1 MRCTFRTIII
11 PIIMLLT
18 ALAAVAQESPVVT
31 LDSCRNMALRNNK
44 QLQITSEQQRGASYQ
59 RKAARAAYLPS
70 LDATGLYLYNQ
81 KEISLLE
88 SDQMLPTMSFNPQ
101 TGSYGYNLVT
111 GANGQP
117 VMVNGQ
123 PVPSQVAVIP
133 KSAMTFDVQNVFAGA
148 VTLTQP
154 IYMGGK
160 IRAMNEMTRYAEQ
173 LAAASHNMAMAEVI
187 CNVDAAYW
195 QVVSLKAKYH
205 LAKDYVNLLDT
216 LSRHVD
222 AMLAEGVATRADQL
236 SVAVKLNEANV
247 DLTKVENGLALSRM
261 ALAQVC
267 GLPLNGT
274 FTLADEDKELEITQL
289 PARNYDMDEV
299 YDRRNELQSI
309 QAAVKIYEAKAKVE
323 RSAMLPNLAIMGMYS
338 ITNPNLF
345 NGFEK
350 KFDGMFSVGA
360 VLKIPLWHWGGNYN
374 KYRSAKSESV
384 VRRLQLEDARE
395 KVELQVS
402 QASFKAQESI
412 KTYTMTRSN
421 LAKAE
426 ENLRQ
431 AQLGFDEGVMTADDV
446 MTAQTAWLKANS
458 ENIDAQIDV
467 QLCNVYLSKALG
479 TLVPSQVIE

>member
-1 MRCTFRTIII
+1 MRCNYKTIAISL
-11 PIIMLLT
+11 IMLL
-18 ALAAVAQESPVVT
+18 LPGIYIAAQPVVT

-44 QLQITSEQQRGASYQ
+44 QLQIASEQQRGASFQ

-70 LDATGLYLYNQ
+70 LDATGLYVFNQ
-81 KEISLLE
+81 KDISLLE
-88 SDQMLPTMSFNPQ
+88 SDQMLPTMSFNAQ

-111 GANGQP
+111 GPDGVP
-117 VMVNGQ
+117 VMANGQ
-123 PVPSQVAVIP
+123 PVPSTVAVIP

-173 LAAASHNMAMAEVI
+173 LATASHNMAAAEVI

-195 QVVSLKAKYH
+195 QVVSLKAKH
-205 LAKDYVNLLDT
+205 RLATSYVNLLDT
-216 LSRHVD
+216 LNRNVD
-222 AMLAEGVATRADQL
+222 AMLAEGVATRADKL
-236 SVAVKLNEANV
+236 SVEVKLNDANV
-247 DLTKVENGLALSRM
+247 DLAKVENGLSLSRM

-267 GLPLNGT
+267 GLPLNEV
-274 FTLADEDKELEITQL
+274 FTLADEDRDITITQL
-289 PARNYDMDEV
+289 PANSYNMEEV
-299 YDRRNELQSI
+299 YSRRNELQSL

-323 RSAMLPNLAIMGMYS
+323 RSTMLPNLAVMGVYS

-345 NGFEK
+345 NGFQK
-350 KFDGMFSVGA
+350 NFNGMFSIGA

-412 KTYTMTRSN
+412 KTYTMTRTN

-431 AQLGFDEGVMTADDV
+431 AQLGFNEGVMTADDV

-479 TLVPSQVIE
+479 TLVPTQVIE

>member
-1 MRCTFRTIII
+1 MRCNYKTIAISL
-11 PIIMLLT
+11 IMLL
-18 ALAAVAQESPVVT
+18 LPGIYIAAQPVVT

-44 QLQITSEQQRGASYQ
+44 QLQIASEQQRGASFQ

-70 LDATGLYLYNQ
+70 LDATGLYVFNQ
-81 KEISLLE
+81 KDISLLE
-88 SDQMLPTMSFNPQ
+88 SDQMLPTMSFNAQ

-111 GANGQP
+111 GPDGVP
-117 VMVNGQ
+117 VMANGQ
-123 PVPSQVAVIP
+123 PVPSTVAVIP

-173 LAAASHNMAMAEVI
+173 LATASHNMAAAEVI

-195 QVVSLKAKYH
+195 QVVSLKAKH
-205 LAKDYVNLLDT
+205 RLATSYVNLLDT
-216 LSRHVD
+216 LNRNVD
-222 AMLAEGVATRADQL
+222 AMLAEGVATRADKL
-236 SVAVKLNEANV
+236 SVEVKLNEANV
-247 DLTKVENGLALSRM
+247 DLAKVENGLSLSRM

-267 GLPLNGT
+267 GLPLNEV
-274 FTLADEDKELEITQL
+274 FTLADEDRDISITQL
-289 PARNYDMDEV
+289 PANSYNMEEV
-299 YDRRNELQSI
+299 YSRRNELQSL

-323 RSAMLPNLAIMGMYS
+323 RSAMLPNLAVMGVYS

-345 NGFEK
+345 NGFQK
-350 KFDGMFSVGA
+350 NFNGMFSIGA

-384 VRRLQLEDARE
+384 VRRLQFEDARE

-412 KTYTMTRSN
+412 KTYTMTRTN

-431 AQLGFDEGVMTADDV
+431 AQLGFNEGVMTADDV

-479 TLVPSQVIE
+479 TLVPTQVIE

>member
-1 MRCTFRTIII
+1 MKCVTNKIII
-11 PIIMLLT
+11 VLALFLLSPT
-18 ALAAVAQESPVVT
+18 AATSQTVIT
-31 LDSCRNMALRNNK
+31 LDSCRSMALQNNK
-44 QLQITSEQQRGASYQ
+44 QIQIAREQQRGASYS
-59 RKAARAAYLPS
+59 RKAARVAYLPS
-70 LDATGLYLYNQ
+70 LDASGMYIYNQ

-88 SDQMLPTMSFNPQ
+88 SDQMLPTMSFNAQ

-111 GANGQP
+111 GPNGVPVTVGGQP
-117 VMVNGQ
+117 I
-123 PVPSQVAVIP
+123 PSTVAMIP
-133 KSAMTFDVQNVFAGA
+133 KSAMTFDVHNVFAGA

-173 LAAASHNMAMAEVI
+173 LAAASHNTAAAGVI

-195 QVVSLKAKYH
+195 QVVSLKAKH
-205 LAKDYVNLLDT
+205 SLATSYVNLLDT
-216 LSRHVD
+216 LSRNVN
-222 AMLAEGVATRADQL
+222 ALYAEGMATRADQL

-247 DLTKVENGLALSRM
+247 DLAKVENGLSLARM

-267 GLPLNGT
+267 GMPLDT
-274 FTLADEDKELEITQL
+274 VFVLADEDREIEIEQL
-289 PARNYDMDEV
+289 PARSYDMEEV
-299 YDRRNELQSI
+299 YSRRNELQSLE
-309 QAAVKIYEAKAKVE
+309 AAVKIYEAKAKVE
-323 RSAMLPNLAIMGMYS
+323 RAAMLPNLAVMGMYS

-345 NGFEK
+345 NGFNKE
-350 KFDGMFSVGA
+350 FDGMFSVGA
-360 VLKIPLWHWGGNYN
+360 VLEIPLWHWGGNYN

-384 VRRLQLEDARE
+384 VRRLQLEEARE

-402 QASFKAQESI
+402 QASFKANEAI

-421 LAKAE
+421 VANAE

-431 AQLGFDEGVMTADDV
+431 AQIGFSEGVLTADDV

-467 QLCNVYLSKALG
+467 KLCDVYLSQALG
-479 TLVPSQVIE
+479 TLVPTQIVE

>member
-1 MRCTFRTIII
+1 MRCNYKTIAISL
-11 PIIMLLT
+11 IMLL
-18 ALAAVAQESPVVT
+18 LPGIYIAAQPVVT

-44 QLQITSEQQRGASYQ
+44 QLQIASEQQRGASFQ

-70 LDATGLYLYNQ
+70 LDATGLYVFNQ
-81 KEISLLE
+81 KDISLLE
-88 SDQMLPTMSFNPQ
+88 SDQMLPTMSFNAQ

-111 GANGQP
+111 GPDGVP
-117 VMVNGQ
+117 VMANGQ
-123 PVPSQVAVIP
+123 PVPSTVAVIP

-173 LAAASHNMAMAEVI
+173 LATASHNMAAAEVI

-195 QVVSLKAKYH
+195 QVVSLKAKH
-205 LAKDYVNLLDT
+205 RLATSYVNLLDT
-216 LSRHVD
+216 LNRNVD
-222 AMLAEGVATRADQL
+222 AMLAEGVATRADKL
-236 SVAVKLNEANV
+236 SVEVKLNEANV
-247 DLTKVENGLALSRM
+247 DLAKVENGLSLSRM

-267 GLPLNGT
+267 GLPLNEV
-274 FTLADEDKELEITQL
+274 FTLADEDRDITITQL
-289 PARNYDMDEV
+289 PANSYNMEEV
-299 YDRRNELQSI
+299 YSRRNELQSL

-323 RSAMLPNLAIMGMYS
+323 RSAMLPNLAVMGVYS

-345 NGFEK
+345 NGFQK
-350 KFDGMFSVGA
+350 NFNGMFSIGA

-412 KTYTMTRSN
+412 KTYTMTRTN

-431 AQLGFDEGVMTADDV
+431 AQLGFNEGVMTADDV

-479 TLVPSQVIE
+479 TLVPTQVIE

>member
-1 MRCTFRTIII
+1 MKCLFKVTIISLVAMLI
-11 PIIMLLT
+11 PAT
-18 ALAAVAQESPVVT
+18 WAAAQSVVT

-44 QLQITSEQQRGASYQ
+44 QIQIAREQQQGASYQ

-70 LDATGLYLYNQ
+70 LDATGLYVFNQ
-81 KEISLLE
+81 KDISLLE
-88 SDQMLPTMSFNPQ
+88 SDQMLPTMSFNAQ

-111 GANGQP
+111 DPTGAP
-117 VMVNGQ
+117 VIVNGK
-123 PVPSQVAVIP
+123 PVPSTVAVIP
-133 KSAMTFDVQNVFAGA
+133 KSAMTFDIQNVFAGA

-173 LAAASHNMAMAEVI
+173 LATASHNMAAAEVI

-195 QVVSLKAKYH
+195 QVVSLKSKH
-205 LAKDYVNLLDT
+205 RLATSYVGLLDS
-216 LSRHVD
+216 LNRNVD
-222 AMLAEGVATRADQL
+222 AMLAEGVATRADKL
-236 SVAVKLNEANV
+236 SVEVKLNEANV
-247 DLTKVENGLALSRM
+247 DLAKVENGLALSRM

-267 GLPLNGT
+267 GLPLNEV
-274 FTLADEDKELEITQL
+274 FTLADEDNEITITQL
-289 PARNYDMDEV
+289 PANSYNMDEV
-299 YDRRNELQSI
+299 YSRRNELQSL
-309 QAAVKIYEAKAKVE
+309 QAAVKIHEAKAKVE
-323 RSAMLPNLAIMGMYS
+323 RSAMLPNLAVMGMYS
-338 ITNPNLF
+338 ISNPNIF
-345 NGFEK
+345 NGFQKE
-350 KFDGMFSVGA
+350 FNGMFSIGA

-384 VRRLQLEDARE
+384 VRRLQLEEARE

-412 KTYTMTRSN
+412 KTYAMTRTN

-431 AQLGFDEGVMTADDV
+431 AQLGFAEGVMTADDV
-446 MTAQTAWLKANS
+446 MAAQTAWLKANS

-479 TLVPSQVIE
+479 TLVPTQVIE

>member
-1 MRCTFRTIII
+1 MRCNYKTIAISL
-11 PIIMLLT
+11 IMLL
-18 ALAAVAQESPVVT
+18 LPGIYIAAQPVVT

-44 QLQITSEQQRGASYQ
+44 QLQIASEQQRWASFQ

-70 LDATGLYLYNQ
+70 LDATGLYVFNQ
-81 KEISLLE
+81 KDISLLE
-88 SDQMLPTMSFNPQ
+88 SDQMLPTMSFNAQ

-111 GANGQP
+111 GPDGVP
-117 VMVNGQ
+117 VMANGQ
-123 PVPSQVAVIP
+123 PVPSTVAVIP

-173 LAAASHNMAMAEVI
+173 LATASHNMAAAEVI

-195 QVVSLKAKYH
+195 QVVSLKAKH
-205 LAKDYVNLLDT
+205 RLATSYVNLLDT
-216 LSRHVD
+216 LNRNVD
-222 AMLAEGVATRADQL
+222 AMLAEGVATRADKL
-236 SVAVKLNEANV
+236 SVEVKLNDANV
-247 DLTKVENGLALSRM
+247 DLAKVENGLSLSRM

-267 GLPLNGT
+267 GLPLNEV
-274 FTLADEDKELEITQL
+274 FTLADEDRDITITQL
-289 PARNYDMDEV
+289 PANSYNMEEV
-299 YDRRNELQSI
+299 YSRRNELQSL

-323 RSAMLPNLAIMGMYS
+323 RSAMLPNLAVMGVYS

-345 NGFEK
+345 NGFQK
-350 KFDGMFSVGA
+350 NFNGMFSIGA

-412 KTYTMTRSN
+412 KTYTMTRTN

-431 AQLGFDEGVMTADDV
+431 AQLGFNEGVMTADDV

-479 TLVPSQVIE
+479 TLVPTQVIE

>member
-1 MRCTFRTIII
+1 MKCVTNKIII
-11 PIIMLLT
+11 VLALFLLSST
-18 ALAAVAQESPVVT
+18 AATSQTVIT
-31 LDSCRNMALRNNK
+31 LDSCRSMALQNNK
-44 QLQITSEQQRGASYQ
+44 QIQIAREQQRGASYS

-70 LDATGLYLYNQ
+70 LDASGMYIYNQ

-88 SDQMLPTMSFNPQ
+88 SDQMLPTMSFNAQ

-111 GANGQP
+111 GPNGVPVTVGGQP
-117 VMVNGQ
+117 I
-123 PVPSQVAVIP
+123 PSTVAMIP
-133 KSAMTFDVQNVFAGA
+133 KSAMTFDIHNVFAGA

-173 LAAASHNMAMAEVI
+173 LAAASHNTAAASVI

-195 QVVSLKAKYH
+195 QVVSLKAKH
-205 LAKDYVNLLDT
+205 SLATSYVNLLDT
-216 LSRHVD
+216 LSRNVN
-222 AMLAEGVATRADQL
+222 ALYAEGMATRADQL

-247 DLTKVENGLALSRM
+247 DLAKVENGLSLARM

-267 GLPLNGT
+267 GMPLDT
-274 FTLADEDKELEITQL
+274 VFVLADEDREIEIEQL
-289 PARNYDMDEV
+289 PARSYDMEEV
-299 YDRRNELQSI
+299 YSRRNELQSLE
-309 QAAVKIYEAKAKVE
+309 AAVKIYEAKAKVE
-323 RSAMLPNLAIMGMYS
+323 RAAMLPNLAVMGMYS

-345 NGFEK
+345 NGFNKE
-350 KFDGMFSVGA
+350 FDGMFSVGA

-384 VRRLQLEDARE
+384 VRRLQLEEARE

-402 QASFKAQESI
+402 QASFKANEAI

-421 LAKAE
+421 VANAE

-431 AQLGFDEGVMTADDV
+431 AQIGFSEGVLTADDV

-467 QLCNVYLSKALG
+467 KLCDVYLSQALG
-479 TLVPSQVIE
+479 TLVPTQIVE

>member
-1 MRCTFRTIII
+1 MKHIHIII
-11 PIIMLLT
+11 LLLVIILPPMATT
-18 ALAAVAQESPVVT
+18 ARAESTVT
-31 LDSCRNMALRNNK
+31 LDSCRSMALSNNK
-44 QLQITSEQQRGASYQ
+44 QLQIAREQQRGAEYN

-70 LDATGLYLYNQ
+70 LDFSGMYLYNQ
-81 KEISLLE
+81 KDISLIE
-88 SDQMLPTMSFNPQ
+88 SDQMLPTMSFNAS
-101 TGSYGYNLVT
+101 TGSYGYNIVTDAT
-111 GANGQP
+111 GAP
-117 VMVNGQ
+117 LLVNGQ
-123 PVPSQVAVIP
+123 PVPSTVAVIP
-133 KSAMTFDVQNVFAGA
+133 KSAMTFDISNVFAGA

-173 LAAASHNMAMAEVI
+173 LAQANHNTAAAEVI

-195 QVVSLKAKYH
+195 QVVSLKAKYN
-205 LAKDYVNLLDT
+205 LAESYVNLLDT
-216 LSRHVD
+216 LSKNVD
-222 AMLAEGVATRADQL
+222 IMLAEGVATRADQL

-247 DLTKVENGLALSRM
+247 DLTKVQNGLALARM
-261 ALAQVC
+261 ALAQIC
-267 GLPLNGT
+267 GLPLNDT
-274 FTLADEDKELEITQL
+274 FTLADEDREIEITQL
-289 PARNYDMDEV
+289 PARSYDINEV
-299 YDRRNELQSI
+299 YGRRNEIQSLE
-309 QAAVKIYEAKAKVE
+309 AAVKIYEAKAKTE

-338 ITNPNLF
+338 FSNPNLF
-345 NGFEK
+345 NGFNK
-350 KFDGMFSVGA
+350 DFDGMFSVGA

-374 KYRSAKSESV
+374 KYRSAKSESI

-395 KVELQVS
+395 KIELQVS

-412 KTYTMTRSN
+412 KTYTTTRSN

-431 AQLGFDEGVMTADDV
+431 AQLGFNEGILTTDDV

-479 TLVPSQVIE
+479 TLVPAHDIE

>member
-1 MRCTFRTIII
+1 MRCNYKTIAISL
-11 PIIMLLT
+11 IMLL
-18 ALAAVAQESPVVT
+18 LPGIYIAAQPVVT

-44 QLQITSEQQRGASYQ
+44 QLQIASEQQRGASFQ

-70 LDATGLYLYNQ
+70 LDATGLYVFNQ
-81 KEISLLE
+81 KDISLLE
-88 SDQMLPTMSFNPQ
+88 SDQMLPTMSFNAQ

-111 GANGQP
+111 GPDGVP
-117 VMVNGQ
+117 VMANGQ
-123 PVPSQVAVIP
+123 PVPSTVAVIP

-173 LAAASHNMAMAEVI
+173 LATASHNMAAAEVI

-195 QVVSLKAKYH
+195 QVVSLKAKH
-205 LAKDYVNLLDT
+205 RLATSYVNLLDT
-216 LSRHVD
+216 LNRNVD
-222 AMLAEGVATRADQL
+222 AMLAEGVATRADKL
-236 SVAVKLNEANV
+236 SVEVKLNDANV
-247 DLTKVENGLALSRM
+247 DLAKVENGLSLSRM

-267 GLPLNGT
+267 GLPLNEV
-274 FTLADEDKELEITQL
+274 FTLADEDRDITITQL
-289 PARNYDMDEV
+289 PANSYNMEEV
-299 YDRRNELQSI
+299 YSRRNELQSL

-323 RSAMLPNLAIMGMYS
+323 RSAMLPNLAVMGVYS

-345 NGFEK
+345 NGFQK
-350 KFDGMFSVGA
+350 NFNGMFSIGA

-412 KTYTMTRSN
+412 KTYTMTRTN

-431 AQLGFDEGVMTADDV
+431 AQLGFNEGVMTADDV

-479 TLVPSQVIE
+479 TLVPTQVIE